1 MALDGYELSPTG
13 LADVKRSV
21 EEQADDLPGL
31 RKTMST
37 ETDELMTA
45 SKMPQIAVALSEL
58 WNGVLAVQAEA
69 AETRIANACTALG
82 DVALAY
88 NNADQKMMDDASDA
102 AVQVPDIEI
111 DDAKAV
117 K

>member
-1 MALDGYELSPTG
+1 MALDGYKLSPTG
-13 LADVKRSV
+13 LADVKKDV
-21 EEQADDLPGL
+21 DGQAEDLPAL
-31 RKTMST
+31 RNTMSSD
-37 ETDELMTA
+37 TDALIA
-45 SKMPQIAVALSEL
+45 SCKMPQVAVALSEL

-102 AVQVPDIEI
+102 AVQVPEI
-111 DDAKAV
+111 DIDDSKAV